1 MKRKNGDAFM
11 WKYSR
16 DEYVNSEC
24 QPKSMQWNFLVF
36 CNILNIDTVLRYF
49 FYDSRWNFVFST
61 EVILTLIFFVIDNR
75 IHLKCLKS
83 NSGFQLNLFYIF
95 SLSIAYKRICA
106 FYFLNFF
113 EFMKLDADTLC
124 DIFLMFCS
132 VLFHILLKCGIDF
145 DVFFVTIRTYSIV
158 LRWKAIGF
166 S

>member
-1 MKRKNGDAFM
+1 MKF
-11 WKYSR
+11 SI
-16 DEYVNSEC
+16 
-24 QPKSMQWNFLVF
+24 F

-49 FYDSRWNFVFST
+49 FCDSRWNFVFST
-61 EVILTLIFFVIDNR
+61 EVILTLILFEIDNR

-106 FYFLNFF
+106 FCFLNFF
-113 EFMKLDADTLC
+113 EFIKLDADTLC

-132 VLFHILLKCGIDF
+132 VSHSVEMWHWFWC
-145 DVFFVTIRTYSIV
+145 FFVTIRTYSIV